1 MLKKSERLDRSSF
14 TNYFKKGKK
23 WNGTYT
29 TIVTHPSPVFLASVV
44 VGKKV
49 SKKAVTRNSIRRR
62 LYGVLELLRRDK
74 KLTGVYI
81 IITKPDIGKLTK
93 KAFTPTLLEEV
104 GRVLK

>member
-23 WNGTYT
+23 VNGAYT
-29 TIVTHPSPVFLASVV
+29 TIVTHPSPTFLASVV

-49 SKKAVTRNSIRRR
+49 SKKAVTRNLIRRR
-62 LYGVLELLRRDK
+62 LYGILELYRQK
-74 KLTGVYI
+74 QKFTGVYI
-81 IITKPDIGKLTK
+81 IIAKPEINKLTK
-93 KAFTPTLLEEV
+93 KAFATTLHEEV

>member
-14 TNYFKKGKK
+14 IKNFKKGKK
-23 WNGTYT
+23 NNGTHT
-29 TIVTHPSPVFLASVV
+29 MVVSHPYPTFLAAVV

-62 LYGVLELLRRDK
+62 LYGVLEVLRRDY

-81 IITKPDIGKLTK
+81 VIAKPEIIKLTK
-93 KAFTPTLLEEV
+93 KAFTTTLFTEI
-104 GRVLK
+104 GRALK

>member
-14 TNYFKKGKK
+14 TTYFKKGKK
-23 WNGTYT
+23 TNGVYT
-29 TIVTHPSPVFLASVV
+29 TIVTCPSPTFLATAV

-62 LYGVLELLRRDK
+62 LYGILELHRHDQ

-81 IITKPDIGKLTK
+81 IIAKPEIIKLTK
-93 KAFTPTLLEEV
+93 KAFASTLLEEV